1 MRRLTLI
8 LSTVFGPLQTLQVL
22 LEMTNLNIRQWLV
35 CAGVALS
42 IVVVAEI
49 GKAIRKRTAARV
61 RTARADLPNLTAAR
75 ADTAPTRR
83 GFRGGRRW

>member
-8 LSTVFGPLQTLQVL
+8 LSTVFGPLQVL

-61 RTARADLPNLTAAR
+61 RTARADCRT
-75 ADTAPTRR
+75 
-83 GFRGGRRW
+83 

>member
-61 RTARADLPNLTAAR
+61 RTARADCRT
-75 ADTAPTRR
+75 
-83 GFRGGRRW
+83 